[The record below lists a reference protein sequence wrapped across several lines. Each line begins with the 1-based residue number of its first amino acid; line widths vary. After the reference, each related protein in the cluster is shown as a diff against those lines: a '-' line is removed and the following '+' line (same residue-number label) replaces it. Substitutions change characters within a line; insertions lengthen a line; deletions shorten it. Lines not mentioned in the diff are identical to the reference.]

1 MPRYRLQR
9 RLIGPL
15 YQTHNLLRYEQ
26 AIDDVLIR
34 AVAQLKSLQGAEVD
48 LKEWM
53 HIITVEC
60 LTAVVMSWSPGFIRD
75 KTDHGSGSHAY
86 LGWRRKSVF
95 GLFPMAEVLDSYSRP
110 LGRLFAN
117 VWGLTFKT
125 PPGFKALFPLIAQKT
140 RKRINAALRPKP
152 PKDNRTNLAA
162 ELILLHKSK
171 PAFTSDY
178 LQRMI
183 MTNFG
188 AGHETTTSA
197 LTSAISMIA
206 THPVTQ
212 RRILASLKHSDSTIP
227 YATVMTNDHKYTRAA
242 IKEAQRLY
250 PVIGMSLSRSVPAGG
265 VHIDGQYLPAGT
277 TIGCNPASLH
287 RNAEIFGADAD
298 EYNPERWLVSDD
310 DDDDDNGAARAR
322 VRDMERCNL
331 IYGAGARTCPGRN
344 LAELILLKVV
354 PTLIRHF
361 DVRVTCMPADEEM
374 CYYFMAMM
382 TGVKVRFV
390 QRVEGV

>member
-1 MPRYRLQR
+1 M
-9 RLIGPL
+9 
-15 YQTHNLLRYEQ
+15 HNLLKHEQ
-26 AIDDVLIR
+26 AIVDVLIR

-110 LGRLFAN
+110 LGRLFAKI
-117 VWGLTFKT
+117 WGLTFKT

-140 RKRINAALRPKP
+140 RKRIKAALRPKP
-152 PKDNRTNLAA
+152 PKDDRTDLAA
-162 ELILLHKSK
+162 GLISLHKSK
-171 PAFTSDY
+171 PDFTPDY

-197 LTSAISMIA
+197 LTSAIAMIA
-206 THPVTQ
+206 THTAAQ
-212 RRILASLKHSDSTIP
+212 RRILTSLKHAVSPIP
-227 YATVMTNDHKYTRAA
+227 YAIVMTDAHKYTRAA

-265 VHIDGQYLPAGT
+265 VHLDGQYLPAGT
-277 TIGCNPASLH
+277 TIGCNPVSLH
-287 RNAEIFGADAD
+287 RNVEIFGADAE
-298 EYNPERWLVSDD
+298 EYNPERWLVNDD
-310 DDDDDNGAARAR
+310 DGDDAARAR

-331 IYGAGARTCPGRN
+331 IYGAGARMCPGRN

-354 PTLIRHF
+354 PTLIQNF

-390 QRVEGV
+390 QRAEGFQD